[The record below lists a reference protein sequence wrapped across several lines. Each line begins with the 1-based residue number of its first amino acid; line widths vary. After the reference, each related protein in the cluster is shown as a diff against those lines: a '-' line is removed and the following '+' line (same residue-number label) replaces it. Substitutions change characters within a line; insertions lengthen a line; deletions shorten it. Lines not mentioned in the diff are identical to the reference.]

1 MNGLDSVPASSR
13 QAAARTPA
21 PLFGRQQWAIA
32 LFVVGAGMLLQLL
45 PLLVLERREQSLI
58 PRIVFWV
65 LELPTLIAA
74 LTLVYRWA
82 LLRRLT
88 TLTTVLMSVTIA
100 VALGS
105 ALSALTLF
113 LVTAIQGPGSVLT
126 PSGRPASYLG
136 VTLFGGIFGLFH
148 CGLWALAFV
157 YPAAVEDRRLRAAE
171 ADKLRLEA
179 EALRTTAELSRLR
192 SQLEPH
198 FLLNTLN
205 AIAGLVTQDPREARR
220 LLACLGELLGDTLQA
235 DGDTQTFGREV
246 AWLKGYA
253 SILESR
259 FTGSLRFEWDVAT
272 NVQQVLLPRL
282 LLQPILE
289 NAVTHGA
296 LKRGGP
302 GLVRLSASRQIRD
315 GSPVLV
321 CTVEDDGP
329 GFDPAVTREGGIGLP
344 AARRRLALWSAD
356 ASFDIRS
363 TGDGTRVVIELPWKA

>member
-1 MNGLDSVPASSR
+1 
-13 QAAARTPA
+13 
-21 PLFGRQQWAIA
+21 
-32 LFVVGAGMLLQLL
+32 
-45 PLLVLERREQSLI
+45 
-58 PRIVFWV
+58 
-65 LELPTLIAA
+65 
-74 LTLVYRWA
+74 
-82 LLRRLT
+82 
-88 TLTTVLMSVTIA
+88 
-100 VALGS
+100 
-105 ALSALTLF
+105 
-113 LVTAIQGPGSVLT
+113 LT

-235 DGDTQTFGREV
+235 DGDTQTLGRQV

-259 FTGSLRFEWDVAT
+259 FTGSLRFEWDVAA

-282 LLQPILE
+282 LLQPLLE

-296 LKRGGP
+296 LKGGGP
-302 GLVRLSASRQIRD
+302 GLVRLTARREVRD
-315 GSPVLV
+315 GTPVLV

-344 AARRRLALWSAD
+344 AARRRLALWSPD
-356 ASFDIRS
+356 ARFDIRS
-363 TGDGTRVVIELPWKA
+363 SGDGTRVVVELPWKA